1 MRCRAVALLL
11 PLPAFAAAHL
21 EPYWEVFDRPAWD
34 FVIEVPDHLFDVR
47 TKTAD
52 AVSWETVSGDI
63 TLDVS
68 SFFGG
73 TEAAPEDVLDLRQDS
88 LPERVITY
96 EASGDSWA
104 VVSGYEDAAETRIF
118 YERFESGP
126 SGLWAGFVMRWD
138 DARREDV
145 DHTIK
150 RLGDSLSVR
159 R

>member
-1 MRCRAVALLL
+1 MRKAILLALL
-11 PLPAFAAAHL
+11 PLPAFAEAHL
-21 EPYWEVFDRPAWD
+21 TPAWEVFDRPTYD
-34 FVIEVPDHLFDVR
+34 FIIEVPDHLFDIR
-47 TKTAD
+47 TKTD
-52 AVSWETVSGDI
+52 NAVAWETETADI

-73 TEAAPEDVLDLRQDS
+73 QEASPEDVLALRQDS
-88 LPERVITY
+88 LPDRVVTY
-96 EASGDSWA
+96 QASGNGWA
-104 VVSGYEDAAETRIF
+104 VVSGYETPSETRIF

-138 DARREDV
+138 DNRRADV
-145 DHTIK
+145 DATIK